1 MQLFP
6 CGFSEY
12 LHIVE
17 YATRLVTN
25 HTKISTKNKNP
36 LISSEIM
43 ICSLKAVAARCSAK
57 IYSEENTCGQN
68 PWRIPVKEFLVKL
81 SFTKKELVLRF
92 FSKIMTTDG
101 KTILQNIFFLQK
113 IYFLN
118 TCQKFIFCFSPSVYF
133 DFVHAPTDL
142 FRKSSNKSR
151 ALEKPFVKRWA

>member
-68 PWRIPVKEFLVKL
+68 PWQIPVKEFLVKL

-101 KTILQNIFFLQK
+101 KTILQNIFFAENLFSEHLSK
-113 IYFLN
+113 VYFLFF
-118 TCQKFIFCFSPSVYF
+118 TFC
-133 DFVHAPTDL
+133 L
-142 FRKSSNKSR
+142 FWFCSCSNRLISEIIK
-151 ALEKPFVKRWA
+151 